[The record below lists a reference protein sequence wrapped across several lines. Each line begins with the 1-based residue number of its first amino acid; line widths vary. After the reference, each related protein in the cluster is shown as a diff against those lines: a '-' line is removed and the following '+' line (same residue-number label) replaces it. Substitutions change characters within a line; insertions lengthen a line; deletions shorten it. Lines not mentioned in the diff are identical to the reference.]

1 MSDLAP
7 NELSEIIARRVSD
20 RDGFIRADV
29 TESEWNAL
37 GLACAEGQYDF
48 SALWIDAGR
57 VRMGLMS
64 RDGAVRIIAS
74 LALADNS
81 YPSIGRVHAPA
92 IRLERAMRDLYGSV
106 AVGLPDDRPWLDHG
120 VWPAPAGSEP
130 AAERQE
136 ARKYRFLPV
145 EGEGLHQIPVGPVH
159 AGIIEPG
166 HFRFTA
172 NGETVVRLEER
183 LGYVHK
189 GIESLCTGRG
199 ITEAARIVGRVSGD
213 STVAYAFA
221 FSRAVEAACGAE
233 CPVRAQRLRGIM
245 AELERI
251 SHHINDFG
259 AICNDVSAV
268 AIHAQCTLL
277 RERILQAAQDCFGHR
292 MMMDAIKPGGV
303 AADLSDDGAG
313 VLRTLLAD
321 CEQEFRT
328 IVRVYDESPS
338 IQDRTVTTGIVR
350 AELARQF
357 AAGGYVGRA
366 SGRNFDARRDIAYPP
381 YDLLAFEVPVR
392 LQGDVDARAWIRADE
407 VVQSIAMI
415 RRLLDRLEPGPVF
428 LELPAAAASEGAAF
442 VEAFRGDVFLTVRLD
457 EQGKIAHCHARDASW
472 FQWPLLEA
480 AIEGNIVAD
489 FPVCNKSFNCS
500 YSGHDI

>member
-1 MSDLAP
+1 MSDAGP
-7 NELSEIIARRVSD
+7 REIEKIVASGVAG
-20 RDGFIRADV
+20 RDGFIRVDV
-29 TESEWNAL
+29 AEDKWSEL
-37 GLACAEGQYDF
+37 GLACARGDCDLL
-48 SALWIDAGR
+48 ALWFDDGR
-57 VRMGLMS
+57 ARVAL
-64 RDGAVRIIAS
+64 RDRDSGARTIAS
-74 LALADNS
+74 LACAGGRF
-81 YPSIGRVHAPA
+81 PSIGRVHAPA
-92 IRLERAMRDLYGSV
+92 IRLERAMRDLYGCV
-106 AVGLPDDRPWLDHG
+106 PVGLQDDRPWLDHG
-120 VWPAPAGSEP
+120 VWPASAD
-130 AAERQE
+130 AAKRG
-136 ARKYRFLPV
+136 KYRFLPV

-189 GIESLCTGRG
+189 GIETLCAGRS
-199 ITEAARIVGRVSGD
+199 IDEVARIIGRVSGD

-221 FSRAVEAACGAE
+221 FARAVEAVCGTE
-233 CPVRAQRLRGIM
+233 VPERAQILRGIM

-277 RERILQAAQDCFGHR
+277 RERILQTAHRCFAHR
-292 MMMDAIKPGGV
+292 MMMDGIVPGGV
-303 AADLSDDGAG
+303 AVDLNEDDADELRRLLRISEREFET
-313 VLRTLLAD
+313 VL
-321 CEQEFRT
+321 
-328 IVRVYDESPS
+328 RVYDKSPS

-350 AELARQF
+350 AELVRQF
-357 AAGGYVGRA
+357 AAGGYIGRA
-366 SGRNFDARRDIAYPP
+366 AGRDFDTRREIP
-381 YDLLAFEVPVR
+381 YAPYVGLEFTVPVR
-392 LQGDVDARAWIRADE
+392 TEGDVDSRAMVRAEE
-407 VVQSIAMI
+407 VKQSIAI
-415 RRLLDRLEPGPVF
+415 LRQLLDRLEPGAVRSEIAPT
-428 LELPAAAASEGAAF
+428 AGEGAA
-442 VEAFRGDVFLTVRLD
+442 VAEAFRGDLFVTVRLD
-457 EQGKIAHCHARDASW
+457 GEGNIAHCHARDASW